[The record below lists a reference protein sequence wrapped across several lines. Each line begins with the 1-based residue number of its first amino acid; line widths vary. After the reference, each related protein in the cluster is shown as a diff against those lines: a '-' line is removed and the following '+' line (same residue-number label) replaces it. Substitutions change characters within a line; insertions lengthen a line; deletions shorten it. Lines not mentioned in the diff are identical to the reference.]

1 MARDPGGYQPSIA
14 LIRLRAVTTRSI
26 AGAMIRLFHPI
37 LAGANL
43 RDRMIAAAGSLVGIA
58 LTGALC
64 TALLPHDVAL
74 LLVAP
79 MGASAVL
86 VFAVPAS
93 PLAQPWPVIG
103 GNLLSALVGIAVA
116 RVVPYPALAAGVA
129 VGGAIALMSLTRSLH
144 PPGGAAS
151 LLAVLG
157 GSAVQAQG
165 WAFAFTP
172 VAANALVLVLAAVLF
187 HRLSGHSYPHRP
199 VPAAGHVAPAAA
211 AIPHP
216 EDIDRALEDLG
227 ESFDVAREDLD
238 LLFRTVAAHAAR
250 RVRG

>member
-1 MARDPGGYQPSIA
+1 MLSFKP
-14 LIRLRAVTTRSI
+14 
-26 AGAMIRLFHPI
+26 M
-37 LAGANL
+37 LAGAHL
-43 RDRMIAAAGSLVGIA
+43 GDRMIAAGGALVGIA
-58 LTGALC
+58 LTAALC
-64 TALLPHDVAL
+64 TALLPHGPAL

-103 GNLLSALVGIAVA
+103 GNMLSALVGIAVA
-116 RVVPYPALAAGVA
+116 RVVPQPAIAAGVA
-129 VGGAIALMSLTRSLH
+129 VGASIAVMSLTRSLH

-157 GSAVQAQG
+157 WSAVQAQG
-165 WAFAFTP
+165 WAFAFVP
-172 VAANALVLVLAAVLF
+172 VAANAVVLAATGVLF
-187 HRLSGHSYPHRP
+187 HRLSGHSYPHRA
-199 VPAAGHVAPAAA
+199 VPAAGHTPATTGV
-211 AIPHP
+211 PHP

-227 ESFDVAREDLD
+227 ETFDVSRDDLD

-250 RVRG
+250 RG

>member
-1 MARDPGGYQPSIA
+1 
-14 LIRLRAVTTRSI
+14 
-26 AGAMIRLFHPI
+26 MISLFHPI

-43 RDRMIAAAGSLVGIA
+43 RDRMIAALGALAGIA
-58 LTGALC
+58 LTAALC
-64 TALLPHDVAL
+64 TALLPPGPAL

-116 RVVPYPALAAGVA
+116 RLVPHPALAAGVA
-129 VGGAIALMSLTRSLH
+129 VGAAIAVMSLTRSLH

-157 GSAVQAQG
+157 GSAVAAQG
-165 WAFAFTP
+165 WAFAFVP
-172 VAANALVLVLAAVLF
+172 VAANAVVLALAGVLF
-187 HRLSGHSYPHRP
+187 HRFSGHSYPHRP
-199 VPAAGHVAPAAA
+199 VPAAGHALPALGV
-211 AIPHP
+211 PHP
-216 EDIDRALEDLG
+216 EDIDRALDDLG
-227 ESFDVAREDLD
+227 ETFDVSRDDLD

-250 RVRG
+250 RAK

>member
-1 MARDPGGYQPSIA
+1 
-14 LIRLRAVTTRSI
+14 
-26 AGAMIRLFHPI
+26 MISLFRPI

-43 RDRMIAAAGSLVGIA
+43 RDRMIAALGALIGIA
-58 LTGALC
+58 LTGLLC
-64 TALLPHDVAL
+64 TALLPHGPAL

-103 GNLLSALVGIAVA
+103 GNLLSALAGIAVA
-116 RVVPYPALAAGVA
+116 RVVPHPALAAGIA
-129 VGGAIALMSLTRSLH
+129 VGAAIALMSLTRSLH

-157 GSAVQAQG
+157 GSAVTAQG
-165 WAFAFTP
+165 WSFALVP
-172 VAANALVLVLAAVLF
+172 VAANAVVLVTTGVLF

-199 VPAAGHVAPAAA
+199 VPAAGHVPPPLGM
-211 AIPHP
+211 PHP
-216 EDIDRALEDLG
+216 EDIDRALADLG
-227 ESFDVAREDLD
+227 ETFDISRDDLD

-250 RVRG
+250 RG

>member
-1 MARDPGGYQPSIA
+1 MTPVSAKHHQLMAVRIEPE
-14 LIRLRAVTTRSI
+14 RRTTHSQRPMQS
-26 AGAMIRLFHPI
+26 LFYPI

-43 RDRMIAAAGSLVGIA
+43 RDRMTAAGGALVGIA
-58 LTGALC
+58 LTAAFC
-64 TALLPHDVAL
+64 TALLPHGPAL

-116 RVVPYPALAAGVA
+116 RVVPQPALAAGLA

-165 WAFAFTP
+165 WTFALTP
-172 VAANALVLVLAAVLF
+172 VAANAIVLVLAGVAF

-199 VPAAGHVAPAAA
+199 VPAAGHAAPPTLAV
-211 AIPHP
+211 PHP
-216 EDIDRALEDLG
+216 EDIDRALADLG
-227 ESFDVAREDLD
+227 ETFDVSREDLD
-238 LLFRTVAAHAAR
+238 LLFRAVAAHAEQR
-250 RVRG
+250 TRP